1 MATFSDGLH
10 LLLHINYGDA
20 NMLAN
25 ISFAGGA
32 VLPETVLTLISG
44 PSCACLPS
52 APWVNLFTPMFAQLN
67 IAEMNMVVRILV
79 SLAGTACMGL
89 GLGLYVAVD
98 CGLGAMEGIVMYCR
112 EKFHMSVGLAK
123 IIQDVV
129 LTPAGHPAGRC
140 LGRGNAD
147 RHVLHG
153 TRAAGIQQVLQG
165 ASHPPVPAGESAG
178 ARVKEA

>member
-1 MATFSDGLH
+1 
-10 LLLHINYGDA
+10 
-20 NMLAN
+20 
-25 ISFAGGA
+25 
-32 VLPETVLTLISG
+32 
-44 PSCACLPS
+44 
-52 APWVNLFTPMFAQLN
+52 
-67 IAEMNMVVRILV
+67 
-79 SLAGTACMGL
+79 MGL

-129 LTPAGHPAGRC
+129 LTLPGILLGAR

-147 RHVLHG
+147 CHVLYG
-153 TRAAGIQQVLQG
+153 TCAAGIQQVLQG

-178 ARVKEA
+178 APGEGSVTNIGFYPGIPGENIENF